1 MFIAVLIIIW
11 FNACLHYT
19 SNICF
24 RYTCIVYAWVYVFSL
39 NSENE
44 CSYVSNTSVTEMYI
58 VVFRL

>member
-1 MFIAVLIIIW
+1 MYSCANIW

-24 RYTCIVYAWVYVFSL
+24 RYTCIVYVFSL
-39 NSENE
+39 NCENE